1 MEFVQPIRNPEKLKA
16 IKKVLKGSNLRD
28 YTLFSI
34 GINSAL
40 RISDLLKL
48 KISDVVN
55 GGGKIKERVL
65 IREQKTDKAK
75 DFPIGSNARKAIEE
89 YLKDW
94 KEFSKDDYL
103 FPSRKGENKP
113 ITRQHAWYIINEAA
127 KEVGIEE
134 KIGTHT
140 LRKTFGYHAYKAGY
154 DLSIIQKLLNHSSPK
169 ETLRY
174 IGITQDQLDD
184 VYINLNL

>member
-1 MEFVQPIRNPEKLKA
+1 MEFVQPIRDMEKIKA
-16 IKKVLKGSNLRD
+16 MKKILKGNNIRD

-40 RISDLLKL
+40 RIGDLLKL

-55 GGGKIKERVL
+55 GGGKIKDR
-65 IREQKTDKAK
+65 ITTREQKTGKAK
-75 DFPIGSNARKAIEE
+75 DFPIGATARKAIEE

-94 KEFSKDDYL
+94 KGVNMDDYL

-127 KEVGIEE
+127 REVGIEE

-154 DLSIIQKLLNHSSPK
+154 DIAIIQKLLNHSSPK

-184 VYINLNL
+184 VYISLNL